1 MELPLAHSTSSLS
14 DVDHAA
20 AHQMTADTRTHPA
33 DRLTVIMAAL
43 AAAAIGALMYNVL
56 PLYLGAMAEG
66 HNLGEA
72 QTGLVGTAF
81 FFGFNLAGLSAV
93 LWIRRLQWRV
103 VSLAVIPII
112 LGCLAASIWIGE
124 FAALATFIVM
134 CGVASGIIYTIGSVI
149 IGDTARPE
157 RWYGAKV
164 ALESLA
170 GTFLLFLLPAT
181 WGKWYGLSG
190 TVAGMGMMIVL
201 LLPLLIFLPPTWDKR
216 QLAPAPSHSPD
227 TGPVAAA
234 AKVDAAAISCAIL
247 ALLSLCAGASAIWA
261 FAERI
266 GRLSGFDPE
275 SVGGL
280 LGITLL
286 SGILGS
292 LGVALLGN
300 RIRPVRFYVS
310 SSLLI
315 VMALFCLSIPGSF
328 LLYGFGNCLYMIGW
342 SAATPLASAIIAR
355 LDHDGRYASLLVPAI
370 GFGSMI
376 GPGVAG
382 LLLET
387 YSTTAVLIYASGTI
401 ILAALFMLVAAR
413 RGSASLRT

>member
-1 MELPLAHSTSSLS
+1 MTHSPSSLS

-20 AHQMTADTRTHPA
+20 AHPTTAHARAHPA
-33 DRLTVIMAAL
+33 DRSTVIMAAL

-56 PLYLGAMAEG
+56 PLYLGAMADG
-66 HNLGEA
+66 HGLGEA

-93 LWIRRLQWRV
+93 LWIRRLQWRA
-103 VSLAVIPII
+103 VSLAVIPVI
-112 LGCLAASIWIGE
+112 LGCLAASIWISDFG
-124 FAALATFIVM
+124 ALATFIVM

-181 WGKWYGLSG
+181 LGKWHGLSG
-190 TVAGMGMMIVL
+190 TVAGMGMMIML
-201 LLPLLIFLPPTWDKR
+201 LLPLLIFLPSTWDKR
-216 QLAPAPSHSPD
+216 QLAPSPSPD
-227 TGPVAAA
+227 TRPVTAS
-234 AKVDAAAISCAIL
+234 AKVDVVAISCAIL

-292 LGVALLGN
+292 LGVALLGD
-300 RIRPVRFYVS
+300 RIRPVRFYVG
-310 SSLLI
+310 SSLVI
-315 VMALFCLSIPGSF
+315 VIALFCLSIPGSF

-382 LLLET
+382 WLLET

-413 RGSASLRT
+413 RGSESLRT